1 MRMTARLELSD
12 PRLAEEL
19 VEFLRRRECT
29 AEHVAAVIE
38 VGLPPELGEERAR
51 IELDLLLRVW
61 HALHEGAPIE
71 IVSRS

>member
-1 MRMTARLELSD
+1 MTARLELSE
-12 PRLAEEL
+12 PRLADEL

-38 VGLPPELGEERAR
+38 VGLPSQLDEERAR

-61 HALHEGAPIE
+61 QALHESAP
-71 IVSRS
+71 VDVVPRS